1 LPFFSSVLAVFLV
14 FIFFFFSFHPTKI
27 SGETS
32 FYSKAAVFSVFSGG
46 IRSKS
51 RELYRFL
58 SYKWYFD
65 AIYNELINRPLLIF
79 AYKIIFKTLDK
90 GLLELFGPYGGSFVL
105 FLSATKTKKMQLGGA
120 YYYAYLMITFLLVFL
135 IFLQYLI

>member
-1 LPFFSSVLAVFLV
+1 ML
-14 FIFFFFSFHPTKI
+14 
-27 SGETS
+27 
-32 FYSKAAVFSVFSGG
+32 FYVGVRP
-46 IRSKS
+46 RSI
-51 RELYRFL
+51 ELYRFL

-65 AIYNELINRPLLIF
+65 AIYNELINRPLLIL

-135 IFLQYLI
+135 ILLQYLI